1 MARFLSALALWCVFL
16 GTLCVAMFLWG
27 CTWVSDEGEEVTP
40 LRVTVLDVG
49 QGLAVLLEYN
59 GRYGLYDSGSDSMG
73 VGDSLRARGV
83 EELEWVLLSHNH
95 RDHVGGF
102 VELAEGRL
110 NDGVSDADSEKSPV
124 RIKRLFVGPDTAGGI
139 WRDSVLYVA
148 HKRGIPVDTLVR
160 GDIVQLGPAGSSLSA
175 EMPDIRVLWPPDYE
189 TVSENH
195 GSLVLNVSWGEGS
208 ALLTG
213 DLDSLGE
220 RELLELSPTLSA
232 GLLQVGHHG
241 SAGSNA
247 LAFLAQVKPEYAVA
261 SVGAGNR
268 YGHPAESVVQK
279 LKYVLGDSL
288 RFFRTD
294 RDGSVGFELWQ
305 ELGVIPKDR
314 RDLP

>member
-1 MARFLSALALWCVFL
+1 
-16 GTLCVAMFLWG
+16 
-27 CTWVSDEGEEVTP
+27 
-40 LRVTVLDVG
+40 VTVFDVG
-49 QGLAVLLEYN
+49 QGLAVLLEYE
-59 GRYGLYDSGSDSMG
+59 GRYGLYDSGPDSAG

-83 EELEWVLLSHNH
+83 EELEWVVLSHNH

-102 VELAEGRL
+102 V
-110 NDGVSDADSEKSPV
+110 DGSLSEMSPI

-160 GDIVQLGPAGSSLSA
+160 GDVVQLGSAGISSSA
-175 EMPDIRVLWPPDYE
+175 ERPDLRVLWPPDYE
-189 TVSENH
+189 TVDGNH
-195 GSLVLNVSWGEGS
+195 GSLVLNVSWGAGS

-232 GLLQVGHHG
+232 DLLQVGHHG
-241 SAGSNA
+241 SAGSSG
-247 LAFLAQVKPEYAVA
+247 LAFLVQVMPEYAVA
-261 SVGAGNR
+261 SVGDGNP

-279 LKYVLGDSL
+279 LRYVLGDSL

-294 RDGSVGFELWQ
+294 RDGSVSFVLEQ
-305 ELGVIPKDR
+305 GVGTFLDKQPNK
-314 RDLP
+314 

>member
-1 MARFLSALALWCVFL
+1 MARFLLALVLWC
-16 GTLCVAMFLWG
+16 LWG
-27 CTWVSDEGEEVTP
+27 CTWVSDRGEEEAP

-49 QGLAVLLEYN
+49 QGLAVLLEFD
-59 GRYGLYDSGSDSMG
+59 GRYGLYDSGPDSAG

-83 EELEWVLLSHNH
+83 AELEWVVLSHNH

-102 VELAEGRL
+102 VELKGIH
-110 NDGVSDADSEKSPV
+110 
-124 RIKRLFVGPDTAGGI
+124 IKRLFVGPDTAGGI

-160 GDIVQLGPAGSSLSA
+160 GDVVQLGSAGGSLSA
-175 EMPDIRVLWPPDYE
+175 EMPDIRVMWPPDYE
-189 TVSENH
+189 TVDGNH
-195 GSLVLNVSWGEGS
+195 GSLVLNISWGAGS

-232 GLLQVGHHG
+232 GLLQVPHHG
-241 SAGSNA
+241 SAGSSG
-247 LAFLAQVKPEYAVA
+247 LAFLAQVMPEYAVA
-261 SVGAGNR
+261 SVGDGNP

-279 LKYVLGDSL
+279 LRYVLGDTL

-294 RDGSVGFELWQ
+294 RDGSVSFVLEQ
-305 ELGVIPKDR
+305 GVGTFLDKQPNK
-314 RDLP
+314 

>member
-1 MARFLSALALWCVFL
+1 MARFLSALALWCVS
-16 GTLCVAMFLWG
+16 LWG
-27 CTWVSDEGEEVTP
+27 CTWVSGEGEEEEP

-49 QGLAVLLEYN
+49 QGLAVLLEYD
-59 GRYGLYDSGSDSMG
+59 GRYGLYDSGPDSTG

-83 EELEWVLLSHNH
+83 EELEWVVLSHNH

-102 VELAEGRL
+102 VELKGI
-110 NDGVSDADSEKSPV
+110 

-139 WRDSVLYVA
+139 WRDGVLYVA

-160 GDIVQLGPAGSSLSA
+160 GDVVQLGPAGGSLSA
-175 EMPDIRVLWPPDYE
+175 EMPDIRVMWPPDYE
-189 TVSENH
+189 TVDGNH
-195 GSLVLNVSWGEGS
+195 GSLVLNISWGAGS

-232 GLLQVGHHG
+232 GLLQVPHHG
-241 SAGSNA
+241 SAGSSG
-247 LAFLAQVKPEYAVA
+247 LAFLAQVMPEYAVA
-261 SVGAGNR
+261 SVGDGNP

-279 LKYVLGDSL
+279 LRYVLGDTL

-294 RDGSVGFELWQ
+294 RDGSVSFVLEQ
-305 ELGVIPKDR
+305 GVGTFLDKQPNK
-314 RDLP
+314 

>member
-1 MARFLSALALWCVFL
+1 MARFLLMFAMWCVFL
-16 GTLCVAMFLWG
+16 LG
-27 CTWVSDEGEEVTP
+27 CTWVSDEGEEEFP
-40 LRVTVLDVG
+40 LLVTVLDVG
-49 QGLAVLLEYN
+49 QGLAVLLEYD
-59 GRYGLYDSGSDSMG
+59 GRYGLYDSGPDSAG

-83 EELEWVLLSHNH
+83 EELEWVVLSHNH

-102 VELAEGRL
+102 VEIADERL
-110 NDGVSDADSEKSPV
+110 NEGMNGATSEKTPFRV
-124 RIKRLFVGPDTAGGI
+124 KRLFVGPDTAGGI

-160 GDIVQLGPAGSSLSA
+160 GDVVQLGSAGRSLLS
-175 EMPDIRVLWPPDYE
+175 ETPDIRVLWPPDYE

-195 GSLVLNVSWGEGS
+195 GSLVLNISWGAGS

-232 GLLQVGHHG
+232 NLLQVGHHG
-241 SAGSNA
+241 SAGSSG
-247 LAFLAQVKPEYAVA
+247 LAFLAQVMPEYAVV
-261 SVGAGNR
+261 SVGDGNP

-294 RDGSVGFELWQ
+294 RDGSVSFELWQ
-305 ELGVIPKDR
+305 GLGVIPKDR
-314 RDLP
+314 RDSP

>member
-1 MARFLSALALWCVFL
+1 MARFLLALVLWCV
-16 GTLCVAMFLWG
+16 CLWG
-27 CTWVSDEGEEVTP
+27 CTWVSDRGEEEAP

-49 QGLAVLLEYN
+49 QGLAVLLEFD
-59 GRYGLYDSGSDSMG
+59 GRYGLYDAGPDSAG

-83 EELEWVLLSHNH
+83 AELEWVVLSHNH

-102 VELAEGRL
+102 V
-110 NDGVSDADSEKSPV
+110 DGSLSEVSPIRV
-124 RIKRLFVGPDTAGGI
+124 KRLFVGPDTAGGI

-160 GDIVQLGPAGSSLSA
+160 GDVVQLGTAGGSSPA
-175 EMPDIRVLWPPDYE
+175 EMPNLRVLWPPDYE

-195 GSLVLNVSWGEGS
+195 GSVVLQVSWGAGS
-208 ALLTG
+208 ALLMG

-220 RELLELSPTLSA
+220 RELLELSPTLST

-241 SAGSNA
+241 SAHSSA
-247 LAFLAQVKPEYAVA
+247 LAFLAQVAPEYAVV

-279 LKYVLGDSL
+279 LRYVLGDSL
-288 RFFRTD
+288 RFYRTD
-294 RDGSVGFELWQ
+294 RDGSVGFGLWQ
-305 ELGVIPKDR
+305 GLGVIPIDR
-314 RDLP
+314 RESP

>member
-1 MARFLSALALWCVFL
+1 MARFLLALAMWCL
-16 GTLCVAMFLWG
+16 FLWG
-27 CTWVSDEGEEVTP
+27 CTWVSGEGEEEVP

-49 QGLAVLLEYN
+49 QGLAVLLEYD
-59 GRYGLYDSGSDSMG
+59 GRYGLYDSGPDSSG
-73 VGDSLRARGV
+73 VVDSLRARGV
-83 EELEWVLLSHNH
+83 EELEWVVLSHNH

-102 VELAEGRL
+102 V
-110 NDGVSDADSEKSPV
+110 DGSLSEKSPI

-160 GDIVQLGPAGSSLSA
+160 GDVVQFGSA

-189 TVSENH
+189 TVDGNH
-195 GSLVLNVSWGEGS
+195 GSLVLNISWGAGS

-232 GLLQVGHHG
+232 KLLQVPHHG
-241 SAGSNA
+241 SAGSSG
-247 LAFLAQVKPEYAVA
+247 LAFLAQVMPEYAVA
-261 SVGAGNR
+261 SVGDGNP

-279 LKYVLGDSL
+279 LRYVLGDTL

-294 RDGSVGFELWQ
+294 RDGSVSFVLEQ
-305 ELGVIPKDR
+305 GVGTFLDKQPNK
-314 RDLP
+314 

>member
-1 MARFLSALALWCVFL
+1 MARFLLVLALWCVS
-16 GTLCVAMFLWG
+16 LWG
-27 CTWVSDEGEEVTP
+27 CTWVSDEGEEEAP

-49 QGLAVLLEYN
+49 QGLAVLLEYD
-59 GRYGLYDSGSDSMG
+59 GRYGLYDSGPDSAG

-83 EELEWVLLSHNH
+83 EELEWVVLSHNH

-102 VELAEGRL
+102 VDGRL
-110 NDGVSDADSEKSPV
+110 DDGANGADSEKSPI

-160 GDIVQLGPAGSSLSA
+160 GDVVQLGSAGISSSA
-175 EMPDIRVLWPPDYE
+175 ERPDLRVLWPPDYE
-189 TVSENH
+189 TVDGNH
-195 GSLVLNVSWGEGS
+195 GSVVLQVSWGAGS

-232 GLLQVGHHG
+232 GLLQVPHHG
-241 SAGSNA
+241 SAGSSG

-261 SVGAGNR
+261 SVGDGNP
-268 YGHPAESVVQK
+268 YGHPAPGVLQK
-279 LKYVLGDSL
+279 LRYVLGDSL

-294 RDGSVGFELWQ
+294 RDGSVSFELWQ
-305 ELGVIPKDR
+305 GLGVIPKDR
-314 RDLP
+314 RDSP